1 MTFWYTQIIGG
12 IMIVQTKE
20 NTATPQTNLPSL
32 PTPPY
37 TSLLSKVERGV
48 KREQKLH
55 DIYTQYYHALSQ
67 YFSHTNTVYDYMDF
81 FFPIR
86 GFLFTPENY
95 FFVHDSKLCYFCY
108 SYTPYN
114 NNYYPQL
121 CIFTL
126 PLSSKNPLESDFMC
140 TLSRLVSLR
149 SNVSAQAKKEFAYFI
164 KRPRALALYNFLL
177 NSCILV
183 DENLYVVTDNKLE
196 RLSTNYF
203 DDLDINVE
211 HLITPELLSFV
222 KKHVTDK
229 YKTVRP
235 ENIYFLYISAFKS
248 SKCHLLYISE
258 NDSEDTF
265 SLVTLTSDT
274 ISNLFPKTCTKYSA
288 FFSRSKINKCI
299 MLSPQKPVCSDFIAN
314 FLYVLTNGD
323 CNTLNNLAKFFAAM
337 ATPELPTSSPFVFL
351 CPSNVRNSLLETLNC
366 IFQSANKN
374 TLMYAESLAYP
385 SLKELYSAK
394 CISKLITIADVNARA
409 IIITDCHFDRK
420 SLPTSQ
426 SSSLIKNLLKGKM
439 LTYQDHTLGTI
450 SYRNTLPMIFFPS
463 NTEELNNIS
472 MISKPIILNFNHLS
486 VETFNG
492 DNLITNWDANSYDW
506 LNISF
511 TLHGLLLLA
520 NKKYSLSTSNIVS
533 CNNNIDADIIL
544 KDFVR
549 CCCNIDSNAQ
559 CFTYASDMY
568 DAYKAFV
575 QKKYSITPE
584 KRKDM
589 NQRMQI
595 MYNLAYKRPHISR
608 TQSNKYAIMG
618 ISLKDDYEE
627 IIESIT
633 TSQTNDDTLWKETLS
648 QIDSIVPNA
657 LYLD

>member
-1 MTFWYTQIIGG
+1 
-12 IMIVQTKE
+12 MIVKVKE
-20 NTATPQTNLPSL
+20 TIITPQTNLPSL
-32 PTPPY
+32 PALPY
-37 TSLLSKVERGV
+37 TSLLSKVERAV

-55 DIYTQYYHALSQ
+55 DRYAQYYHALNQ
-67 YFSHTNTVYDYMDF
+67 YFSHTNTVYDYMYF

-95 FFVHDSKLCYFCY
+95 FFVHDSKLCYFSY

-121 CIFTL
+121 CLFTL

-140 TLSRLVSLR
+140 ALSHLVSLR
-149 SNVSAQAKKEFAYFI
+149 SNISAQSKKEFAYFI

-183 DENLYVVTDNKLE
+183 DENLYIVTDNKLE

-203 DDLDINVE
+203 DGLDISAE
-211 HLITPELLSFV
+211 HLITPELLNFV
-222 KKHVTDK
+222 KKNVTDK
-229 YKTVRP
+229 YETVQP
-235 ENIYFLYISAFKS
+235 ENNYFLYISAFKS

-258 NDSEDTF
+258 NDSEYTF
-265 SLVTLTSDT
+265 SLVSLTSDT
-274 ISNLFPKTCTKYSA
+274 ISNLFPKTCTEYST

-299 MLSPQKPVCSDFIAN
+299 MLSSQKPVCSDFIAN

-323 CNTLNNLAKFFAAM
+323 CDTLNNLAKLFASM

-351 CPSNVRNSLLETLNC
+351 CPSNVRTSLLETLNC
-366 IFQSANKN
+366 VFQSANNN

-394 CISKLITIADVNARA
+394 CISKLITIADINARA
-409 IIITDCHFDRK
+409 IIITDCHFSRK
-420 SLPTSQ
+420 SLPASQ
-426 SSSLIKNLLKGKM
+426 ASSFIKNLLKGKK
-439 LTYQDHTLGTI
+439 LTYADHTLGTI

-463 NTEELNNIS
+463 NTEELNTIS

-486 VETFNG
+486 AETFNG
-492 DNLITNWDANSYDW
+492 DNLITNWDANAYDW

-520 NKKYSLSTSNIVS
+520 NKKYSLSTPNTVPYS
-533 CNNNIDADIIL
+533 NNIDADIIL

-549 CCCNIDSNAQ
+549 CCCTINSDAP

-568 DAYKAFV
+568 IAYKAFV

-589 NQRMQI
+589 TQRMQI

-618 ISLKDDYEE
+618 ITLKDDYEK
-627 IIESIT
+627 IIDSFA
-633 TSQTNDDTLWKETLS
+633 TSQTNDDALWKETLS
-648 QIDSIVPNA
+648 QIDSIVPDA
-657 LYLD
+657 LYSD